1 MQAER
6 RVPSPCVSICALD
19 DDDVCLGCQRTV
31 KEITDWHA
39 LDNEQRRA
47 VLVLCHERAEASGLV
62 WSVPSPS

>member
-1 MQAER
+1 MQTER

-19 DDDVCLGCQRTV
+19 HDDVCLGCQRTV

-39 LDNEQRRA
+39 LNNDQRRG

-62 WSVPSPS
+62 WSVRQ